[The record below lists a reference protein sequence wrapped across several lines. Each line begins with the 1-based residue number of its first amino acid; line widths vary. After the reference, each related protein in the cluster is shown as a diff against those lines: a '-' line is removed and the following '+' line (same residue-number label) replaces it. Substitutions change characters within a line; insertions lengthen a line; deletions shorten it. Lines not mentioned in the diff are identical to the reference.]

1 MGKGVGMIKYMTDPV
16 AVQENYGVVIK
27 AWVYENDTWTFREL
41 TKEEIAG
48 HAQFGVTVESSPTLP
63 E

>member
-1 MGKGVGMIKYMTDPV
+1 MIKYMTDPV

-41 TKEEIAG
+41 TEEEIAA
-48 HAQFGVTVESSPTLP
+48 HAQLAVTVESS
-63 E
+63 